1 VRSAQQLGSLL
12 MLPFIGLFLASELN
26 FFALNNTNLIILA
39 GAFALIDVGM
49 FFVAKATFQREEILT
64 RWR

>member
-1 VRSAQQLGSLL
+1 
-12 MLPFIGLFLASELN
+12 MLPFIGLFLESELG
-26 FFALNNTNLIILA
+26 FFALKNTDLVILA
-39 GAFALIDVGM
+39 VILAAIGIAM